1 MADKPAAEQ
10 TERPTPE
17 RLRKARE
24 EGKVPQSS
32 EAPSALVILLMLL
45 ALALTAPTLYG
56 WFVTQVRRGCSFDT
70 AGSSDGTAITH
81 VLKTGAADS
90 LMAIVPFLL
99 VAGVASITANLLA
112 SGWAF
117 SPKAASPKFERVNP
131 VTGLKSIF
139 SLRSVVRL
147 LVSLAKVA
155 LILLIVWDYLHNRV
169 DRCLE
174 LRWATPAGMLVGIAR
189 LIFGLVA
196 RIAVGLLAI
205 AAADVIFQRWKHKRD
220 LRMTKQE
227 VKEELKQHEASPE
240 TKSRIRAIQ
249 TEMSRKRMLQA
260 VPTADVVVTN
270 PTHVAVA
277 LKYEAESMEAP
288 QVVAKGGDFL
298 CDKIKDI
305 AREHDVPI
313 VERPELARTLY
324 ASVEVGQS
332 IPETLFLAVAE
343 VLAVIYRLRNKRL
356 RGMEKNQ

>member
-1 MADKPAAEQ
+1 MAEKPAAEQ
-10 TERPTPE
+10 TEKPTPE

-24 EGKVPQSS
+24 EGKVAQSS
-32 EAPSALVILLMLL
+32 EVPSALVILMLL
-45 ALALTAPTLYG
+45 VVLALTASTLYG
-56 WFVTQVRRGCSFDT
+56 WFVTKIRQGCSFD
-70 AGSSDGTAITH
+70 AGGGDGSALTD
-81 VLKTGAADS
+81 VLNAGAADS
-90 LMAIVPFLL
+90 LIAIVPFML
-99 VAGVASITANLLA
+99 VAGVAAITGNLIA

-117 SPKAASPKFERVNP
+117 SPKAISPKFERVNP
-131 VTGLKSIF
+131 VAGLKAIF
-139 SLRSVVRL
+139 SLRSVARL

-155 LILLIVWDYLHNRV
+155 LILVIVWTYLQNRV
-169 DRCLE
+169 DECLG
-174 LRWATPAGMLVGIAR
+174 LRWATPAGMLAGIAR

-205 AAADVIFQRWKHKRD
+205 AAADLIFQRWKHKRD

-227 VKEELKQHEASPE
+227 VKEEFRQHEASPE
-240 TKSRIRAIQ
+240 TKGRIRAVQ

-277 LKYEAESMEAP
+277 LKYEAKSMDAP

-298 CDKIKDI
+298 CEKIKEV
-305 AREHDVPI
+305 AREHNVPI

-324 ASVEVGQS
+324 ATAEVGQG
-332 IPETLFLAVAE
+332 IPETLFVAVAE
-343 VLAVIYRLRNKRL
+343 VLAMIYRLRNKRL